1 MKSVFDFGENFVYS
15 WYMTLREMQNIDK
28 RVEKSHF
35 KGKPMVMIP
44 MEDWKKL
51 EELMEDE
58 EMRNSVTLRTAI
70 EEGMRDIKLGRV
82 FSFDTKTGRFKK
94 AMIAR

>member
-1 MKSVFDFGENFVYS
+1 
-15 WYMTLREMQNIDK
+15 MTLREIQNIDK
-28 RVEKSHF
+28 KIEKSRF

-58 EMRNSVTLRTAI
+58 EMRNSVALRTAI
-70 EEGMRDIKLGRV
+70 EEGVHDIKSGKV

-94 AMIAR
+94 AVIAR

>member
-1 MKSVFDFGENFVYS
+1 
-15 WYMTLREMQNIDK
+15 MTLREIQNIDK
-28 RVEKSHF
+28 KIEKSRF

-58 EMRNSVTLRTAI
+58 EMRNSASLRIAI
-70 EEGMRDIKLGRV
+70 EEGVRDIKSGKV

-94 AMIAR
+94 AKIAR